1 MITEYHRP
9 EKIEAALQLLARQ
22 QPITVPLGGGSALN
36 RPSDQALAVVDLQA
50 LGLDEIRPR
59 GNFLE
64 LGATVRLEQLL
75 QTPELPP
82 ALHKAVRH
90 EASYN
95 LRQVGTVAGSL
106 VAADGRSP
114 FAAVMLALD
123 ATLSLL
129 PGAEEISLGD
139 VLPMRSERLQGRL
152 ITQVTIPLNTTLAY
166 EYVARTPADRPII
179 CVAVG
184 RWPSG
189 RTRIVLGGYGP
200 GPLLA
205 MDGPEAGGA
214 ETAVQDAYGQAED
227 AWASAAYRQATAVT
241 LVQRILGEQA

>member
-166 EYVARTPADRPII
+166 EYVARTPADRPIV